1 MTIDGILDKAHDGG
15 QLTNQEVVRLLAVP
29 AASSEGMKTIA
40 AGAVLSRSISGNRAE
55 IHGQFALN
63 LGPCGVR
70 CAFCSFSADHG
81 IFRKAIEL
89 TPEEAV
95 RRAQEFESS
104 GACAAIYIMTTA
116 MYDLGRFLELSDE
129 LRRNLKPETVM
140 VANVGDQSEDG
151 ARRIRE
157 AGYAGVYHA
166 VRLGEGV
173 QTGIP
178 PERRLASIRN
188 FRDAGLRVGTC
199 VEPIGPEHTDE
210 EIARHIGI
218 AADIAPVF
226 SGAMRRIPI
235 PGTELARFGT
245 VSELRM
251 AQIVAITR
259 LATPRSVIG
268 NCTHEPGVLGAAAG
282 ANLLWAET
290 GANPRDTRER
300 TEEGRGFS
308 VERCRD
314 ILIEAEWLYSADP
327 SGFFSGPLQHY
338 LRQAGDVQFS
348 GLV

>member
-1 MTIDGILDKAHDGG
+1 
-15 QLTNQEVVRLLAVP
+15 
-29 AASSEGMKTIA
+29 MKTIA
-40 AGAVLSRSISGNRAE
+40 AGAVLSRRLTGNLAE

-81 IFRKAIEL
+81 IFREALEL
-89 TPEEAV
+89 TPGEAV
-95 RRAQEFESS
+95 RRAREFESS
-104 GACAAIYIMTTA
+104 GACAAIFVMTTA
-116 MYDLGRFLELSDE
+116 MYDPGRFLELSAE
-129 LRRNLKPETVM
+129 LRRSLKPETVM
-140 VANVGDQSEDG
+140 VANVGDQSKDG

-173 QTGIP
+173 RTRIP

-188 FRDAGLRVGTC
+188 FREAGLQVGTC
-199 VEPIGPEHTDE
+199 VEPIGPEHSDE
-210 EIARHIGI
+210 EIARHILI

-235 PGTELARFGT
+235 PGTELAGLGM

-259 LATPRSVIG
+259 LATPWSVVG

-282 ANLLWAET
+282 ASLLWAET

-308 VERCRD
+308 VERCRG
-314 ILIEAEWLYSADP
+314 ILGEAEWQVCTGPSALY
-327 SGFFSGPLQHY
+327 
-338 LRQAGDVQFS
+338 AGVAPAA
-348 GLV
+348 